1 MIKIKWF
8 IYTAERPDGGP
19 WSSDNKAFE
28 DALNVV
34 ATPERLRGYYPDP
47 QEGLIELVKEQY
59 KDIEV
64 LEITTSEEEPIP
76 ADAIF

>member
-34 ATPERLRGYYPDP
+34 ATPERLRGYYPDL
-47 QEGLIELVKEQY
+47 QEGLIELVMEQY

-64 LEITTSEEEPIP
+64 LEITTSEKEPIP